1 MLNALIVIRKC
12 ISVTDKKLL
21 KIYTKIWEKIS
32 NLMNSEPVYGDK
44 YIKTRLKIY
53 RDKVYQNNI
62 KTIQNYVIC
71 ILTALLFIL
80 KLKILIKILQMML
93 KRDMIDQIMKL
104 IDHYQKK

>member
-44 YIKTRLKIY
+44 CIKTRLKI
-53 RDKVYQNNI
+53 
-62 KTIQNYVIC
+62 
-71 ILTALLFIL
+71 
-80 KLKILIKILQMML
+80 
-93 KRDMIDQIMKL
+93 
-104 IDHYQKK
+104 